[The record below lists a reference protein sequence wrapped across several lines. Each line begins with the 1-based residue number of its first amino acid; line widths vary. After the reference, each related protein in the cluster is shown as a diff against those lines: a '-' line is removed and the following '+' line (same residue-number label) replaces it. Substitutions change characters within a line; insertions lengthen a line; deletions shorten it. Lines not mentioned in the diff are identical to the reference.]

1 MAALGALTPEQL
13 IRAENRLL
21 DPAPGSRIAAARDF
35 GVDMS
40 LLLAQLRLSPS
51 ERAEQMLEVCR
62 SAEELRGRARRT
74 RA

>member
-40 LLLAQLRLSPS
+40 LLLAQLRLSPA